1 MGKNVL
7 ERMAENGAE
16 QRIEEFK
23 AMQCRDYA
31 FKKAHAEEVAWK
43 FYEHPE
49 INRMAYVAVG
59 GLDSIT
65 LLCFLRSIG
74 IDIPAVSVSVL
85 EDKSIQHAHKELGVT
100 ALKPLRS
107 KVGVVREFGWPV
119 LSKEIAGKISL
130 LQHPSPDNATVRHA
144 IITGETGEYGGYR
157 KDTRMK
163 LSQIWL
169 DKFGGADAEGSAL
182 GYDAAPFLVSDKCC
196 YYLKEKPCDD
206 YAKQSGRYPMM
217 GLMASEGGR
226 RQKALMLNGCNYI
239 SPGTKRSAPFAI
251 FSRQDVLRLN
261 RELGA
266 PVPEVYGEIVG
277 DGIDGTHYTAE
288 QICEIAAEDPDRF
301 DWITLKTTLAQRT
314 GCSMCGFGIT
324 LEKRPHRFD
333 ILRKQSPK
341 EWEFW
346 MKHVMQDENGEWYG
360 WGRVLDYIGVGW
372 DDDPFGNLDGQI
384 SMFQEGGDM
393 YELS

>member
-1 MGKNVL
+1 MNIL
-7 ERMAENGAE
+7 ERMAASGSEE
-16 QRIEEFK
+16 RIASFR
-23 AMQCRDYA
+23 AMQQRDYD
-31 FKKAHAEEVAWK
+31 FKVAHAEETAYK
-43 FYEHPE
+43 FLEHPQ
-49 INRMAYVAVG
+49 INGMAYVAVG

-74 IDIPAVSVSVL
+74 IDLPAVSVSVL
-85 EDKSIQHAHKELGVT
+85 EDKSIQRVHKELGVT

-107 KVGVVREFGWPV
+107 KVNVIKELGWPV

-130 LQHPSPDNATVRHA
+130 LQHPSEKNATVRHA
-144 IITGETGEYGGYR
+144 IITGETGEFGGYR
-157 KDTRMK
+157 KNTRMK
-163 LSQIWL
+163 LSQKWL
-169 DKFGGADAEGSAL
+169 EKFGGADAEGAAL
-182 GYDAAPFLVSDKCC
+182 GYAAASFLVSDKCC

-206 YAKQSGRYPMM
+206 YAKESGRFPMM

-239 SPGTKRSAPFAI
+239 SPGTNRSAPFAI

-261 RELGA
+261 RALDA

-277 DGIDGTHYTAE
+277 VDADGTHYTAAY
-288 QICEIAAEDPDRF
+288 IREIAATEPDRL
-301 DWITLKTTLAQRT
+301 DSITLRTTLAQRT

-333 ILRKQSPK
+333 LLREQNPQ

-346 MKHVMQDENGEWYG
+346 MKHVLQDENGEWYG

-372 DDDPFGNLDGQI
+372 EDVPGETDQI
-384 SMFQEGGDM
+384 SMF
-393 YELS
+393 